1 MEVLMKNHYLEQ
13 RIRLKKGTLSETE
26 QKISDYFVHSDDL
39 ISRKTLE
46 DLANEIA
53 VSQSSIYQFVKKIGY
68 SGFQDFKIDIAR
80 NFNHQPEF
88 HNLNSM
94 TSNDVIDE
102 NDSCV
107 DIAKKVLQSNLSSLN
122 NAIHFLTEEL
132 LTEVL
137 TLIYSAKTLHFFGLG
152 GSSIVAFDSFHK
164 FIRTK
169 YRCNYIFDYHMQL
182 SFATKLTSEDCV
194 FIFSHSGQT
203 KESVNLARQI
213 KKTPAKI
220 IALTGNSG
228 SELVSLAN
236 EAIIV
241 LTEETLFRTE
251 SLASRIS
258 YLTVMDIIYTN
269 VMHHNYDQNVESIK
283 KIRDNISTTKTNP
296 YNFIP

>member
-1 MEVLMKNHYLEQ
+1 MKNHYLEQ
-13 RIRLKKGTLSETE
+13 RIRLKKRTLSETE

-203 KESVNLARQI
+203 KEAVNLARQI

>member
-1 MEVLMKNHYLEQ
+1 MEDTMKNHYLDQ
-13 RIRLKKGTLSETE
+13 RIRLKKGNLSETE
-26 QKISDYFVHSDDL
+26 QKIAHYFVHSDEM

-46 DLANEIA
+46 ELANEIE

-68 SGFQDFKIDIAR
+68 NGFQDFKIDIAR
-80 NFNHQPEF
+80 NSNYQPAF
-88 HNLNSM
+88 QNLNINTGADDITPED
-94 TSNDVIDE
+94 TSI
-102 NDSCV
+102 
-107 DIAKKVLQSNLSSLN
+107 DIAKKVVQSNIYSLS
-122 NAIHFLTEEL
+122 NATHFLTEEL
-132 LTEVL
+132 LDRVL
-137 TLIYSAKTLHFFGLG
+137 TIIYSAKTLHFFGLG

-182 SFATKLTSEDCV
+182 SFVTKLTSDDCV

-213 KKTPAKI
+213 KKTSAKI
-220 IALTGNSG
+220 IVLTGNSG
-228 SELVSLAN
+228 SELVTLAN
-236 EAIIV
+236 QAIIV

-258 YLTVMDIIYTN
+258 YLTVMDILYTN
-269 VMHHNYDQNVESIK
+269 VMHHNYDQNIESIK

-296 YNFIP
+296 YNFTP

>member
-1 MEVLMKNHYLEQ
+1 MKNHYLEQ

-80 NFNHQPEF
+80 NFNHQPAF

-132 LTEVL
+132 LTDVL

-203 KESVNLARQI
+203 KEAVNLARQI

>member
-1 MEVLMKNHYLEQ
+1 MKNHYLDQ
-13 RIRLKKGTLSETE
+13 RIRLKKGNLSETE
-26 QKISDYFVHSDDL
+26 QKIAHYFVHSDEM

-46 DLANEIA
+46 ELANEIE

-68 SGFQDFKIDIAR
+68 NGFQDFKIDIAR
-80 NFNHQPEF
+80 NSNYQPAF
-88 HNLNSM
+88 QNLNINTGADDITPED
-94 TSNDVIDE
+94 TSI
-102 NDSCV
+102 
-107 DIAKKVLQSNLSSLN
+107 DIAKKVVQSNIYSLS
-122 NAIHFLTEEL
+122 NATHFLTEEL
-132 LTEVL
+132 LDRVL
-137 TLIYSAKTLHFFGLG
+137 TIIYSAKTLHFFGLG

-182 SFATKLTSEDCV
+182 SFVTKLTSEDCV

-213 KKTPAKI
+213 KKTSAKI
-220 IALTGNSG
+220 IVLTGNSG
-228 SELVSLAN
+228 SELVTLAN
-236 EAIIV
+236 QAIIV

-258 YLTVMDIIYTN
+258 YLTVMDILYTN
-269 VMHHNYDQNVESIK
+269 VMHHNYDQNIESIK

-296 YNFIP
+296 YNFTP

>member
-1 MEVLMKNHYLEQ
+1 MKNHYLEQ
-13 RIRLKKGTLSETE
+13 RIRLKKRTLSETE